1 MIGGVMKKIQIA
13 IFFFFFQSETKDLLL
28 IIEKIQGK
36 DERSSPTKYIILI
49 KIRLKNLHYTR
60 RTIHKGIG
68 YLKDIQISSKPGS
81 IPLNVILP
89 PPSSKANQIE

>member
-1 MIGGVMKKIQIA
+1 MIGGVIKKFRLQ
-13 IFFFFFQSETKDLLL
+13 FLFFFQSETKDIL
-28 IIEKIQGK
+28 IIKKVQGK